1 MYRANNNTQPE
12 EELFLL
18 PGYQDRLSATF
29 PDIIY
34 QNLPDPIKELFTSI
48 QNPYER
54 DILLLGTLTVL
65 SGCMPNVIGFYD
77 RKWVSPNLY
86 TFIEAPAGSGKGVL
100 SWTRLVGMEIHKMLL
115 EETTLAKKQFEEL
128 KREKIKQKDA
138 DVSALKEPPY
148 KLLFIPANN
157 SASSVV
163 QTLSENDGAGIL
175 FSTEADTLANALAQ
189 DWGNFS
195 DVLRAAFHHE
205 PVEMQRRQNRE
216 HFSVEHPRLSVL
228 LTGTRGQ
235 VFRLIPDTENGLFSR
250 FMFYSF
256 PAVPTFRNVF
266 DHRGTDP
273 GLIFRKM
280 GQLVKGLYL
289 FLKEQPE
296 TLQLYLVQKQQES
309 FMQHFKFLTQLAH
322 RESGTPILATIH
334 RLGLICFR
342 MSMVLT
348 IVRYYTHN
356 KRKILTEINIQ
367 SVDINISMDVANTL
381 LYHANMLIAD
391 MKNGSK
397 HIQLQAR
404 QQRFFDSLPIEFN
417 WMKAVDLGQK
427 LNMSPSSVRRYLL
440 SAQFE
445 RTGKGLYRK
454 VVKEVPSEQ

>member
-1 MYRANNNTQPE
+1 MIMHSLKHNTLAE
-12 EELFLL
+12 EVLFLL
-18 PGYQDRLSATF
+18 PGYQDQLRSTLSNS
-29 PDIIY
+29 IY
-34 QNLPDPIKELFTSI
+34 DNLPEPLRDLFTTI
-48 QNPYER
+48 DNPYER

-115 EETTLAKKQFEEL
+115 EETTLAKKEFEEL
-128 KREKIKQKDA
+128 KREKIKLKDA

-148 KLLFIPANN
+148 KLLFVPANN

-216 HFSVEHPRLSVL
+216 HFSVERPRLSVL

-235 VFRLIPDTENGLFSR
+235 VIRLIPDTENGLFSR

-266 DHRGTDP
+266 DHSGTDP
-273 GLIFRKM
+273 GQTFRKV
-280 GQLVKGLYL
+280 GQMVKEMYL
-289 FLKEQPE
+289 FLQ
-296 TLQLYLVQKQQES
+296 
-309 FMQHFKFLTQLAH
+309 
-322 RESGTPILATIH
+322 
-334 RLGLICFR
+334 
-342 MSMVLT
+342 
-348 IVRYYTHN
+348 
-356 KRKILTEINIQ
+356 
-367 SVDINISMDVANTL
+367 
-381 LYHANMLIAD
+381 
-391 MKNGSK
+391 
-397 HIQLQAR
+397 
-404 QQRFFDSLPIEFN
+404 
-417 WMKAVDLGQK
+417 
-427 LNMSPSSVRRYLL
+427 
-440 SAQFE
+440 
-445 RTGKGLYRK
+445 
-454 VVKEVPSEQ
+454 